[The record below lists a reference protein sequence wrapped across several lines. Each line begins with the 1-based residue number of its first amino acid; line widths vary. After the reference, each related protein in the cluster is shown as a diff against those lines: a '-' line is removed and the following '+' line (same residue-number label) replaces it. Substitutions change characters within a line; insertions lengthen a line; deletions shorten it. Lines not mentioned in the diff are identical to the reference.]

1 MKKYFSKFVNQDL
14 VNEEI
19 WFDFEDTPLKP
30 HLPIGKLQ
38 EYFPIFIFLFSYV
51 CENNI
56 LFGFSGVLYDQ
67 LKVEGTRSTGPPWN
81 LTVHF
86 SNFPDKDLLKFDSR
100 ESIESQFMSC
110 VKEADQFKHGGRV
123 MSTMQKKDHNQLWQG
138 LVNGKLSIFNI

>member
-1 MKKYFSKFVNQDL
+1 MKTHKLSVQKIVIIPYFQVKKYFSKFVNQDL
-14 VNEEI
+14 VNEEL
-19 WFDFEDTPLKP
+19 WFDFQDTPLKP
-30 HLPIGKLQ
+30 HLPIG
-38 EYFPIFIFLFSYV
+38 
-51 CENNI
+51 
-56 LFGFSGVLYDQ
+56 VLYDQ
-67 LKVEGTRSTGPPWN
+67 LTVEGTRSTGPPWN

-138 LVNGKLSIFNI
+138 LVNGKLSIFKI

>member
-1 MKKYFSKFVNQDL
+1 MKKIFYL
-14 VNEEI
+14 V
-19 WFDFEDTPLKP
+19 F
-30 HLPIGKLQ
+30 
-38 EYFPIFIFLFSYV
+38 
-51 CENNI
+51 
-56 LFGFSGVLYDQ
+56 FSGVLYDQ

-138 LVNGKLSIFNI
+138 LVNGKLSIFRI

>member
-1 MKKYFSKFVNQDL
+1 M
-14 VNEEI
+14 
-19 WFDFEDTPLKP
+19 
-30 HLPIGKLQ
+30 
-38 EYFPIFIFLFSYV
+38 
-51 CENNI
+51 
-56 LFGFSGVLYDQ
+56 
-67 LKVEGTRSTGPPWN
+67 EGTRSTGPPWN

-138 LVNGKLSIFNI
+138 LVNGKLSIFKIYDL

>member
-1 MKKYFSKFVNQDL
+1 MVNYK
-14 VNEEI
+14 NI
-19 WFDFEDTPLKP
+19 
-30 HLPIGKLQ
+30 
-38 EYFPIFIFLFSYV
+38 FPIFYFFIYV

-138 LVNGKLSIFNI
+138 LVNGKLSIFKI